1 MKRLKKRS
9 FTWLL
14 IISLCLG
21 SAGFI
26 SFDYTDEFKVIKNL
40 DIFYNLFREL
50 NLYYV
55 DETNPE
61 ELIKNGINGMLS
73 ELDPYTSY
81 IPPEKEK
88 DFQFQTTG
96 DYGGIGSLIRSA
108 GSYAIISQPY
118 KGFPADKANLMPGD
132 TIIKIND
139 KSIEGKSLEEISN
152 LLKGIPGTNV
162 DVTIHRPYT
171 DTVMTKKLTR
181 EEVHIP
187 AVPYYGII
195 DNNIGYIHLQRF
207 TRDATEEVEKALKE
221 LTNDKGA
228 EKILLDLRNN
238 PGGLLDEAISIAGLF
253 VEKGSVIVKTK
264 GSIEKFNQTYE
275 TENNPVNT
283 EIPLAI
289 LVNNNSA
296 SASEIIAG
304 AIQDY
309 DRGVIVGEKTF
320 GKGLVQSTRPLS
332 YGAQLKVTTAKY
344 YIPSGRCIQARNYNG
359 DSSEDIAD
367 SLSKKFT
374 TENGRVVYDRK
385 GIMPDIKIE
394 AETLSKIAAS
404 LYAKNFIFDF
414 TNFYT
419 ATNDSIRS
427 ITGFN
432 VSDSLYSDFITF
444 LEGKD
449 FDYQTRSE
457 DQLNDLIEIAKAEK
471 YYEKAE
477 ELFDSLKDKLAHDK
491 QKDLRTFSDEIRQLL
506 KEEIISRYYYTA
518 GKLQATI
525 KEDKQVNEAIGIL
538 KDMNKYNNILTVSS
552 DNSFKNNNN

>member
-1 MKRLKKRS
+1 MKRIKKRALS
-9 FTWLL
+9 WFL
-14 IISLCLG
+14 IISICIG
-21 SAGFI
+21 SASLI
-26 SFDYTDEFKVIKNL
+26 SFNYTDEFKVIKNL

-55 DETNPE
+55 DDTDPE
-61 ELIKNGINGMLS
+61 ELIKNSINGMLS

-88 DFQFQTTG
+88 DFKFQTTG
-96 DYGGIGSLIRSA
+96 DYGGIGSLIRNA
-108 GSYAIISQPY
+108 GEYALISQPY
-118 KGFPADKANLMPGD
+118 KGFPADKVNLMPGD
-132 TIIKIND
+132 TIIKIDD
-139 KSIEGKSLEEISN
+139 KSIKGKTLEEISN

-162 DVTIHRPYT
+162 NVTIHRPYI
-171 DTVMTKKLTR
+171 DTIITKKLTR

-187 AVPYYGII
+187 AVPYYGIV

-207 TRDATEEVEKALKE
+207 TRDATEEVKNALKE
-221 LTNDKGA
+221 LTKDKRA
-228 EKILLDLRNN
+228 EKIILDLRNN

-275 TENNPVNT
+275 TDNNPVNT

-309 DRGVIVGEKTF
+309 DRGIIVGEKTF

-359 DSSEDIAD
+359 NSSEDIAD

-374 TENGRVVYDRK
+374 TKNGRIVYDRK
-385 GIMPDIKIE
+385 GIMPDIKVE
-394 AETLSKIAAS
+394 AEKLSKITAS

-414 TNFYT
+414 ANFY
-419 ATNDSIRS
+419 AAYNDTIHS
-427 ITGFN
+427 ITGFT
-432 VSDSLYSDFITF
+432 VTDSLYMKFITF
-444 LEGKD
+444 LKGKD
-449 FDYQTRSE
+449 FDYQTHSE
-457 DQLNDLIEIAKAEK
+457 DQLNELIDIAKAEK
-471 YYEKAE
+471 YYAKAE
-477 ELFDSLKDKLAHDK
+477 EQFNKLKDLLAHDK
-491 QKDLRTFSDEIRQLL
+491 QKDLRTFSDEIKLLL
-506 KEEIISRYYYTA
+506 KEEIISRFYYTA

-525 KEDKQVNEAIGIL
+525 KEDKQVKEAVNIL
-538 KDMNKYNNILTVSS
+538 KNIEDYKNTLTFTSS
-552 DNSFKNNNN
+552 GNTTDD

>member
-1 MKRLKKRS
+1 MKRIKKRA
-9 FTWLL
+9 FTWFL
-14 IISLCLG
+14 IISLCIG
-21 SAGFI
+21 STSLI
-26 SFDYTDEFKVIKNL
+26 SFKYTDEFKVIKNL

-55 DETNPE
+55 DDTDPE

-88 DFQFQTTG
+88 DFKFQTTG

-108 GSYAIISQPY
+108 GEYALISQPY

-139 KSIEGKSLEEISN
+139 KSIKGKTLEEVSN
-152 LLKGIPGTNV
+152 LLKGLPGTNV
-162 DVTIHRPYT
+162 NVTIHRPYI
-171 DTVMTKKLTR
+171 DTIMTKKLTR

-187 AVPYYGII
+187 AVPYYGIV

-221 LTNDKGA
+221 LTNEKGA

-275 TENNPVNT
+275 TDNNPVNT

-359 DSSEDIAD
+359 DSSDDIAD

-385 GIMPDIKIE
+385 GIMPDIKVE
-394 AETLSKIAAS
+394 AENLSKIAAS

-414 TNFYT
+414 ANFY
-419 ATNDSIRS
+419 AAYNDTIHS
-427 ITGFN
+427 ITGFT
-432 VSDSLYSDFITF
+432 VTDSLYMEFITF

-471 YYEKAE
+471 YYAKAE
-477 ELFDSLKDKLAHDK
+477 EQFDKLQDMLAHDK
-491 QKDLRTFSDEIRQLL
+491 QKDLRTFSDEIKLLL
-506 KEEIISRYYYTA
+506 KEEIISRFYYTA

-525 KEDKQVNEAIGIL
+525 KEDKQVKEAVNIL
-538 KDMNKYNNILTVSS
+538 KNNENYKNTLTVTSTEITPG
-552 DNSFKNNNN
+552 D